1 MCIVGVIITFQTIV
15 QHANYCFPEHNAAIS
30 KSVQNPKHSVYCNK
44 WQKEANPHIWEV
56 ATGESFIFFFFS
68 SLFLCLFIF
77 KAITIKFHDY
87 SVIFCNHYVVVYSKT
102 IKTISLFND
111 YLRQRDPIET
121 HLLKPEWDLLLLITW
136 LCQGTHPQQLTAA
149 IYKSQVKLHLQF
161 V

>member
-15 QHANYCFPEHNAAIS
+15 QHANYCFPEHNVAIS

-87 SVIFCNHYVVVYSKT
+87 SVSFFVIIMLWSILKPLKQF
-102 IKTISLFND
+102 LF
-111 YLRQRDPIET
+111 QR
-121 HLLKPEWDLLLLITW
+121 LLKIERSYRNPSAKTRVGPVAAYYPTVSGDSS
-136 LCQGTHPQQLTAA
+136 TAA
-149 IYKSQVKLHLQF
+149 HCCHL
-161 V
+161 